1 MRYSQLFGKTLKAV
15 PAEAE
20 AISHQLLIK
29 AGFID
34 QALTSGVYT
43 YLPLG
48 WRVFKK
54 IEQIIKEEINAI
66 GGQELFMPTL
76 QPKDLWLRSD
86 RWDHIDPPLFKLK
99 DRHEKELAMAPTH
112 EEVITD
118 LVARFVHS
126 YKDLPL
132 ALYHI
137 QNKFRNEMRSTGGLL
152 RVREFFMKDLYS
164 FHSSSE
170 DLDRYYEKVLNAYKN
185 IFRRCGFEV
194 KVVEAVSGTI
204 GGSFS
209 HEFMMVCPTGED
221 TVIACTKCD
230 WAANI
235 EKTETQA
242 CPLCG
247 QPTKKVRSIE
257 NGHIFKLGSK
267 YAEKLGAYF
276 TDKDGTKKVIYGGCY
291 GIGLGRLLAT
301 TVEAHHDEKGIVW
314 PKSVAP
320 YQVQLISLSNQQP
333 AVSKFAENIYEK
345 LEKAGV
351 EVLYDDREGVSAGEK
366 FADADLIGIP
376 VRLVVSEKTDN
387 KVEWK
392 ERKSQEVK
400 LITPE
405 EVAER
410 LTEEK

>member
-152 RVREFFMKDLYS
+152 RVREFFMKDLS
-164 FHSSSE
+164 NEPFFF
-170 DLDRYYEKVLNAYKN
+170 LKN
-185 IFRRCGFEV
+185 DF
-194 KVVEAVSGTI
+194 
-204 GGSFS
+204 
-209 HEFMMVCPTGED
+209 
-221 TVIACTKCD
+221 
-230 WAANI
+230 
-235 EKTETQA
+235 
-242 CPLCG
+242 
-247 QPTKKVRSIE
+247 
-257 NGHIFKLGSK
+257 
-267 YAEKLGAYF
+267 
-276 TDKDGTKKVIYGGCY
+276 
-291 GIGLGRLLAT
+291 
-301 TVEAHHDEKGIVW
+301 
-314 PKSVAP
+314 
-320 YQVQLISLSNQQP
+320 
-333 AVSKFAENIYEK
+333 
-345 LEKAGV
+345 
-351 EVLYDDREGVSAGEK
+351 
-366 FADADLIGIP
+366 
-376 VRLVVSEKTDN
+376 
-387 KVEWK
+387 
-392 ERKSQEVK
+392 
-400 LITPE
+400 
-405 EVAER
+405 
-410 LTEEK
+410 

>member
-170 DLDRYYEKVLNAYKN
+170 DLDR
-185 IFRRCGFEV
+185 
-194 KVVEAVSGTI
+194 
-204 GGSFS
+204 
-209 HEFMMVCPTGED
+209 
-221 TVIACTKCD
+221 
-230 WAANI
+230 
-235 EKTETQA
+235 
-242 CPLCG
+242 
-247 QPTKKVRSIE
+247 
-257 NGHIFKLGSK
+257 
-267 YAEKLGAYF
+267 
-276 TDKDGTKKVIYGGCY
+276 
-291 GIGLGRLLAT
+291 
-301 TVEAHHDEKGIVW
+301 
-314 PKSVAP
+314 
-320 YQVQLISLSNQQP
+320 
-333 AVSKFAENIYEK
+333 
-345 LEKAGV
+345 
-351 EVLYDDREGVSAGEK
+351 
-366 FADADLIGIP
+366 
-376 VRLVVSEKTDN
+376 
-387 KVEWK
+387 
-392 ERKSQEVK
+392 
-400 LITPE
+400 
-405 EVAER
+405 
-410 LTEEK
+410 